1 MKNLL
6 HIKSSA
12 QSLRLSPTLEVKFS
26 AGSEAGTI
34 EGYASA
40 FGGNPDSYGDIV
52 QKGAFLRT
60 LSEHRAEG
68 TMPAMLWSHDQ
79 TKPIGKWTDM
89 YEDDFGLFVKG
100 KLNLDTSHGKD
111 AHAHVVHGD
120 ATGFSIGFYVSP
132 QGKKSGSN
140 GTTILTD
147 VDLVEVSAVVFPANR
162 RARVS
167 GVKTLQSKSELIDM
181 LRDNGLPRAA
191 AARIA
196 AGGWEALA
204 GADHEKA
211 FELADMIDRATQ
223 KLRTV

>member
-1 MKNLL
+1 MKKTL
-6 HIKSSA
+6 HIKNPA

-26 AGSEAGTI
+26 SGSEAGMI
-34 EGYASA
+34 EGYASV

-52 QKGAFLRT
+52 QKGAFRRT
-60 LSEHRAEG
+60 LQEHRAEG
-68 TMPAMLWSHDQ
+68 SMPAMLWSHNQ
-79 TKPIGKWTDM
+79 AQPIGKWIEM
-89 YEDDFGLFVKG
+89 HEDDYGLFVRG

-111 AHAHVVHGD
+111 AHAHILHGD
-120 ATGFSIGFYVSP
+120 ATGFSIGFYVTP
-132 QGKKSGSN
+132 QGKRTGTN

-211 FELADMIDRATQ
+211 FELADMIERATQ
-223 KLRTV
+223 QIKAI